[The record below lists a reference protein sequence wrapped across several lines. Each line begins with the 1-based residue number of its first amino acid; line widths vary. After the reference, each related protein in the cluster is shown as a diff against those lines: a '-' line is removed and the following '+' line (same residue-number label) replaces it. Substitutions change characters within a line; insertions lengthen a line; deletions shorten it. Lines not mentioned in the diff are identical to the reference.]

1 VDQRV
6 DEPTGRELRTHSRP
20 SAVTAE
26 APAAGRP
33 AGPAWRMERSEVRSL
48 SWLAVFLACAYAL
61 PFVIG
66 AWAGTLRLD
75 ALWLANLASVV
86 LGGVMQGGIYAMF
99 AVGLTLIFGVM
110 RIINAAHGE
119 MVMMGAYL
127 TWVSFFYLGV
137 DPLLSLLF
145 TLPLAFL
152 FGVAAQKLLLNAA
165 VGAPELTGLLITFG
179 LGLSMIYTAEL
190 IFTTDFRTIPYAPG
204 TVQITPTIAVG
215 QNRMISFAMAVVI
228 SAGVYFF
235 LKLSRLG
242 KAVRATALN
251 AEVAMV
257 CGINVRR
264 IYLVTTGLAAALAV
278 AGGALVSIQFGFNP
292 ETGVVYTLQA
302 FAIIILGGRGH
313 YVGALIGGLMLAIL
327 ENLVSLMV
335 PNGTAMV
342 ELAAYGLMIFV
353 LLIRPGGLMG
363 VKEA

>member
-1 VDQRV
+1 
-6 DEPTGRELRTHSRP
+6 
-20 SAVTAE
+20 
-26 APAAGRP
+26 
-33 AGPAWRMERSEVRSL
+33 MERSDVRSL
-48 SWLAVFLACAYAL
+48 YLLGAFLACAYAL
-61 PFVIG
+61 PFLVG
-66 AWAGTLRLD
+66 AWAGTVRAD
-75 ALWLANLASVV
+75 AAWLGILATVV
-86 LGGVMQGGIYAMF
+86 VSGVMQGGVYAMF

-137 DPLLSLLF
+137 DPLLSLVL
-145 TLPLAFL
+145 TLPVAFL
-152 FGVAAQKLLLNAA
+152 FGVAVQKLLLNAA

-179 LGLSMIYTAEL
+179 LGLTMIYTVEL

-204 TVQITPTIAVG
+204 TIQLTSTIAVG
-215 QNRMISFAMAVVI
+215 RNRMISFAMAVVI
-228 SAGVYFF
+228 SIAVYLF
-235 LKLSRLG
+235 LKLARLG

-264 IYLVTTGLAAALAV
+264 IYLITTGLAAALAV

-302 FAIIILGGRGH
+302 FAIVILGGRGN
-313 YVGALIGGLMLAIL
+313 YVGALIGGLMLGVL

-363 VKEA
+363 VKEG

>member
-1 VDQRV
+1 LS
-6 DEPTGRELRTHSRP
+6 P
-20 SAVTAE
+20 
-26 APAAGRP
+26 PARG
-33 AGPAWRMERSEVRSL
+33 WKERSEVRSL
-48 SWLAVFLACAYAL
+48 YLLAAFLVAAYAL
-61 PFVIG
+61 PFVVGIQV
-66 AWAGTLRLD
+66 GTVRFD
-75 ALWLANLASVV
+75 ERWLANLVSVV
-86 LGGVMQGGIYAMF
+86 LGGFMQGGVYAMF
-99 AVGLTLIFGVM
+99 AVGLTMIFGVM

-127 TWVSFFYLGV
+127 TWVAFFFFGV
-137 DPLLSLLF
+137 DPLLSLAL

-152 FGVAAQKLLLNAA
+152 FGVAVQRLLLDSV
-165 VGAPELTGLLITFG
+165 VGQPELTALLITFG
-179 LGLSMIYTAEL
+179 LGLVMIYTAEL
-190 IFTTDFRTIPYAPG
+190 LFTTDFRTIPYAPG
-204 TVQITPTIAVG
+204 TVQLTSTIAVG
-215 QNRMISFAMAVVI
+215 QNRVISFVMAVAI
-228 SAGVYFF
+228 TAAVYLF
-235 LKLSRLG
+235 LKLHRLG

-251 AEVAMV
+251 ADVAMV

-264 IYLVTTGLAAALAV
+264 IYLITTGIAVALAV

-313 YVGALIGGLMLAIL
+313 YMGALVGAVMLAVL
-327 ENLVSLMV
+327 ESLVSLMI

>member
-1 VDQRV
+1 
-6 DEPTGRELRTHSRP
+6 
-20 SAVTAE
+20 
-26 APAAGRP
+26 
-33 AGPAWRMERSEVRSL
+33 MERSEVRRL
-48 SWLAVFLACAYAL
+48 YALALFLLGAYAL
-61 PFVIG
+61 PFLVG
-66 AWAGTLRLD
+66 ASQGTVHLNER
-75 ALWLANLASVV
+75 WLGNLATVV
-86 LGGVMQGGIYAMF
+86 VGGLMQGGVYAMF

-127 TWVSFFYLGV
+127 TWVCFFYLGL
-137 DPLLSLLF
+137 DPLLSMVL
-145 TLPLAFL
+145 TLPVAFL
-152 FGVAAQKLLLNAA
+152 FGVAVQKLLLNAA

-179 LGLSMIYTAEL
+179 LGLVMIYTAEL

-204 TVQITPTIAVG
+204 TVRLTSTIAVG
-215 QNRMISFAMAVVI
+215 RNRLVSFVLAVVI
-228 SAGVYFF
+228 SAAVYLF
-235 LKLSRLG
+235 LKLTRLG

-251 AEVAMV
+251 AEVALV

-264 IYLVTTGLAAALAV
+264 IYLVTTGLAAALAA

-313 YVGALIGGLMLAIL
+313 YVGALIGGVMLAVL

-342 ELAAYGLMIFV
+342 ELAAYGLMIAV

-363 VKEA
+363 VKEG

>member
-1 VDQRV
+1 
-6 DEPTGRELRTHSRP
+6 
-20 SAVTAE
+20 
-26 APAAGRP
+26 
-33 AGPAWRMERSEVRSL
+33 
-48 SWLAVFLACAYAL
+48 
-61 PFVIG
+61 
-66 AWAGTLRLD
+66 
-75 ALWLANLASVV
+75 
-86 LGGVMQGGIYAMF
+86 MF

-137 DPLLSLLF
+137 DPLLALVL
-145 TLPLAFL
+145 TLPAAFL
-152 FGVAAQKLLLNAA
+152 FGVAVQKVLLNAA

-179 LGLSMIYTAEL
+179 LGLTMIYTAEL
-190 IFTTDFRTIPYAPG
+190 LFTTDFRTIPYAPG
-204 TVQITPTIAVG
+204 TVQLTSTIAVG
-215 QNRMISFAMAVVI
+215 QNRVISFAMAVVI
-228 SAGVYFF
+228 SVGVYLF
-235 LKLSRLG
+235 LRLSRLG

-264 IYLVTTGLAAALAV
+264 IYLITTGLAAALAV

-292 ETGVVYTLQA
+292 ETGVQYTLQA
-302 FAIIILGGRGH
+302 FAIIILGGRGD
-313 YVGALIGGLMLAIL
+313 YVGALIGGLMLAVL

-363 VKEA
+363 VKEG

>member
-1 VDQRV
+1 MEQAVDS
-6 DEPTGRELRTHSRP
+6 SR
-20 SAVTAE
+20 
-26 APAAGRP
+26 R
-33 AGPAWRMERSEVRSL
+33 L
-48 SWLAVFLACAYAL
+48 YLLASFLVCAYAL
-61 PFVIG
+61 PFVVG
-66 AWAGTLRLD
+66 AWAGTVRLD
-75 ALWLANLASVV
+75 ERWLANLATVV
-86 LGGVMQGGIYAMF
+86 VGGLMQGGVYAMF

-127 TWVSFFYLGV
+127 TWVCFFYLRI
-137 DPLLSLLF
+137 DPLLSMVL
-145 TLPLAFL
+145 TLPVAFL
-152 FGVAAQKLLLNAA
+152 IGLAVQKLLLDA
-165 VGAPELTGLLITFG
+165 VVGQPELTALLITFG
-179 LGLSMIYTAEL
+179 LGLVMIYTTEL

-204 TVQITPTIAVG
+204 TLQLTPSIAVG
-215 QNRMISFAMAVVI
+215 QNRVISFVMAVVI
-228 SAGVYFF
+228 TTAVYVF
-235 LKLSRLG
+235 LKRSRLG

-264 IYLVTTGLAAALAV
+264 VYLITTGLAVALAA

-313 YVGALIGGLMLAIL
+313 YVGALIGGLMLAVL

-342 ELAAYGLMIFV
+342 ELAAYGLMIGV

-363 VKEA
+363 VKED

>member
-1 VDQRV
+1 
-6 DEPTGRELRTHSRP
+6 
-20 SAVTAE
+20 
-26 APAAGRP
+26 
-33 AGPAWRMERSEVRSL
+33 MERSDVRSL
-48 SWLAVFLACAYAL
+48 YGLAAFLAAAYAV
-61 PFVIG
+61 PFLVG
-66 AWAGTLRLD
+66 AWAGTVRLD
-75 ALWLANLASVV
+75 GAWLGNLATVV
-86 LGGVMQGGIYAMF
+86 LGGIMQGGVYAMF

-127 TWVSFFYLGV
+127 AWVGFFYLGV
-137 DPLLSLLF
+137 DPLLSMVL
-145 TLPLAFL
+145 TLPIAFL
-152 FGVAAQKLLLNAA
+152 FGAAVQKLLLNAV

-179 LGLSMIYTAEL
+179 LGLTMIYTAEL

-204 TVQITPTIAVG
+204 TVQLTPTIAVG
-215 QNRMISFAMAVVI
+215 QNRVISFGMAVTI
-228 SAGVYFF
+228 STAVYLF
-235 LKLSRLG
+235 LKRSRLG

-264 IYLVTTGLAAALAV
+264 IYLITTGLAAALAV

-313 YVGALIGGLMLAIL
+313 YLGALVGALMLAVL
-327 ENLVSLMV
+327 ENLVSLMI

-363 VKEA
+363 VKEG

>member
-1 VDQRV
+1 
-6 DEPTGRELRTHSRP
+6 
-20 SAVTAE
+20 
-26 APAAGRP
+26 
-33 AGPAWRMERSEVRSL
+33 MERSDVRGL
-48 SWLAVFLACAYAL
+48 YLLGAFLACAYAL
-61 PFVIG
+61 PFVVG
-66 AWAGTLRLD
+66 AWAGTVRAD
-75 ALWLANLASVV
+75 AAWLGILVTVV
-86 LGGVMQGGIYAMF
+86 VSGVMQGGVYAMF

-137 DPLLSLLF
+137 DPLLSLVL
-145 TLPLAFL
+145 TLPVAFL
-152 FGVAAQKLLLNAA
+152 FGVAVQKLLLNAA

-179 LGLSMIYTAEL
+179 LGLTMIYTAEL

-204 TVQITPTIAVG
+204 TIQLTSTIAVG
-215 QNRMISFAMAVVI
+215 RNRMISFAMAVVI
-228 SAGVYFF
+228 SLAVYLF
-235 LKLSRLG
+235 LKLTRLG

-257 CGINVRR
+257 CGINVRW

-302 FAIIILGGRGH
+302 FAIVILGGRGN
-313 YVGALIGGLMLAIL
+313 YVGALIGGLMLAVL

-363 VKEA
+363 VKEG

>member
-1 VDQRV
+1 
-6 DEPTGRELRTHSRP
+6 
-20 SAVTAE
+20 
-26 APAAGRP
+26 
-33 AGPAWRMERSEVRSL
+33 MERSDARRL
-48 SWLAVFLACAYAL
+48 YLLGAFLICAYAL
-61 PFVIG
+61 PFVVG
-66 AWAGTLRLD
+66 LQAGTVRAD
-75 ALWLANLASVV
+75 EAWLANLATVV
-86 LGGVMQGGIYAMF
+86 VGGLMQGGVYAMF

-127 TWVSFFYLGV
+127 TWVAFFYLGL
-137 DPLLSLLF
+137 DPLLALVL
-145 TLPLAFL
+145 TLPVAFL
-152 FGVAAQKLLLNAA
+152 FGMAVQRLLLDAA
-165 VGAPELTGLLITFG
+165 VGQPELTGLLITFG
-179 LGLSMIYTAEL
+179 LGLTMIYTAEL

-204 TVQITPTIAVG
+204 TVRLTSTVAVG
-215 QNRMISFAMAVVI
+215 QNRVISFGMAIVI
-228 SAGVYFF
+228 TAAVYLF
-235 LKLSRLG
+235 LRFSRLG

-251 AEVAMV
+251 AEMAMV
-257 CGINVRR
+257 CGIDVGW
-264 IYLVTTGLAAALAV
+264 IYLLTTGLGAALAA

-292 ETGVVYTLQA
+292 ETGIVYTLQA

-313 YVGALIGGLMLAIL
+313 YVGALIGGVMLAVL

>member
-1 VDQRV
+1 LSQ
-6 DEPTGRELRTHSRP
+6 
-20 SAVTAE
+20 
-26 APAAGRP
+26 AAG
-33 AGPAWRMERSEVRSL
+33 GWKERSEVRSL
-48 SWLAVFLACAYAL
+48 YLLAALLVCAYAL
-61 PFVIG
+61 PFVVG
-66 AWAGTLRLD
+66 VTAGTVRFD
-75 ALWLANLASVV
+75 EQWLPNLASVV
-86 LGGVMQGGIYAMF
+86 LAGLMQGGVYAMF

-127 TWVSFFYLGV
+127 TWVAFFRLGV
-137 DPLLSLLF
+137 DPLLSLVF
-145 TLPLAFL
+145 TLPIAFL
-152 FGVAAQKLLLNAA
+152 FGVAVQRLLLDSV
-165 VGAPELTGLLITFG
+165 VGQPELTALLITFG
-179 LGLSMIYTAEL
+179 LGLTMIYTAEL

-204 TVQITPTIAVG
+204 TVQLTSTIAVG
-215 QNRMISFAMAVVI
+215 QNRVISFAMAVAI
-228 SAGVYFF
+228 TAAVYLF
-235 LKLSRLG
+235 LKLHRLG

-264 IYLVTTGLAAALAV
+264 IYLLTTGLAVALAA

-313 YVGALIGGLMLAIL
+313 YVGALVGAIMLAVL
-327 ENLVSLMV
+327 ESLVSLMI

>member
-1 VDQRV
+1 V
-6 DEPTGRELRTHSRP
+6 
-20 SAVTAE
+20 
-26 APAAGRP
+26 
-33 AGPAWRMERSEVRSL
+33 ERSEVRSL
-48 SWLAVFLACAYAL
+48 YLLAAFLVCAYSL
-61 PFVIG
+61 PFLIG
-66 AWAGTLRLD
+66 VWAGTVRAD
-75 ALWLANLASVV
+75 ERWFAYLATVV
-86 LGGVMQGGIYAMF
+86 VGGVLQGGIYAMF
-99 AVGLTLIFGVM
+99 ALGLTLIFGVM

-119 MVMMGAYL
+119 LVMVGAYL

-137 DPLLSLLF
+137 DPLLAMVF
-145 TLPLAFL
+145 TLPVAFL
-152 FGVAAQKLLLNAA
+152 FGVAVQKLLLNAV
-165 VGAPELTGLLITFG
+165 VGQPELTGLLITFG
-179 LGLSMIYTAEL
+179 LGLTLIYTAEL

-204 TVQITPTIAVG
+204 TVQLTRAVSVG
-215 QNRMISFAMAVVI
+215 QNRVISFVMAVVI
-228 SAGVYFF
+228 STAVYLF
-235 LKLSRLG
+235 LKTHRLG

-264 IYLVTTGLAAALAV
+264 IYLITTGLATALAA

-292 ETGVVYTLQA
+292 ETGTVYTLQA

-313 YVGALIGGLMLAIL
+313 YLGALIGGLMLAVL

-363 VKEA
+363 VKEG